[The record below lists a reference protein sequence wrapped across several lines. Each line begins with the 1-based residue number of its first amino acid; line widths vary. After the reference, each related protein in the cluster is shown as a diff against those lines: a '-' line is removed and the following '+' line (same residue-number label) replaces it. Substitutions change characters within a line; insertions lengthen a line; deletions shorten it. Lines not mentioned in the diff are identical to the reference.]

1 MKKTT
6 LLTLFCFVFSLTSW
20 AQIIT
25 SNPAFVTKD
34 YNGVIEITYDA
45 TLGTAGL
52 KDYTGTDG
60 VYAHTGVITNQ
71 STGDTDWK
79 HAPSWVDNS

>member
-1 MKKTT
+1 MKKT
-6 LLTLFCFVFSLTSW
+6 LLFTIIGLLFSVVSW
-20 AQIIT
+20 SQIIT

-52 KDYTGTDG
+52 KDYTGADG
-60 VYAHTGVITNQ
+60 VFAHTGVITNL
-71 STGDTDWK
+71 STSDTDFPW
-79 HAPSWVDNS
+79 